1 MATTSG
7 TETPRSNLRG
17 TVMLCLG
24 ATGVVFGDIGTS
36 PLYAFKESLQT
47 GGTAVEDI
55 FGIASLI
62 FWTLVIVVTVKYL
75 AVVMRADN
83 HGEGGILSLLALLP
97 ARVRAGARG
106 GDRVLLLLILA
117 GTALLFGDGVLTPAI
132 SVLSA
137 TEGLALVNPALGA
150 YAVQIAVVILVG
162 LFAAQSRGT
171 HRIGLVFG
179 PVMVVWFLV
188 LGGLGAWRMAGDPSV
203 LAALSPTYAVEY
215 IVRHGWQT
223 LVLSSSVI
231 LAVTGAEALYADMG
245 HFGRRPIRL
254 AWGFLVGPALV
265 LCYLGQAALVI
276 NEPEAAANPFF
287 ALAPSGTTLALVV
300 LATVATVVAS
310 QALIT
315 GVFSL
320 ARQAIQLGLLPRLGI
335 EHTHREHEGQIYVPL
350 VNVIVGVLCIALVL
364 TFRTSSS
371 LAHAYVLAIA
381 GTMLVTTIAFHAVAS
396 MVWHWSPWRLWP
408 LTILFLVVDS
418 AFLVG
423 TLTNLFKGGWVPVL
437 LGAVVLGVMLIWR
450 TGSRALAAYLASH
463 AVAWTSLADSVRD
476 GSVRRIPG
484 FGIYLASRTEDV
496 PSALSSQAR
505 AMRVMPE
512 EVLVVTVVTE
522 DSPVAL
528 SPVETTDIMPG
539 VRRARVPVGYMESA
553 DIPRAL
559 RSSVIGE
566 AERGATYYVSER
578 QFVATDENRL
588 PAWLE
593 RVFGYLHRNAQH
605 PSQYFS
611 LPLDRVITI
620 GTRIDL

>member
-1 MATTSG
+1 
-7 TETPRSNLRG
+7 
-17 TVMLCLG
+17 MLGLG

-36 PLYAFKESLQT
+36 PLYAFRESLQT
-47 GGTAVEDI
+47 GGATAADI
-55 FGIASLI
+55 MGIASLI
-62 FWTLVIVVTVKYL
+62 FWTLVIVVTIKYL

-97 ARVRAGARG
+97 GRVRAGVGRG
-106 GDRVLLLLILA
+106 DLVLLLLILA

-137 TEGLALVNPALGA
+137 TEGLALVNPVLGE
-150 YAVQIAVVILVG
+150 YAVQIAVVILIA
-162 LFAAQSRGT
+162 LFAVQSRGT

-188 LGGLGAWRMAGDPSV
+188 LGALGAWRMAAEPSV
-203 LAALSPTYAVEY
+203 LAALSPTYAASY
-215 IVRHGWQT
+215 IGTHGLQT

-254 AWGFLVGPALV
+254 AWAVLVGPALV

-276 NEPEAAANPFF
+276 TQPATASNPFF
-287 ALAPSGTTLALVV
+287 SLAPEGTTLVLII

-320 ARQAIQLGLLPRLGI
+320 ARQAVQLGLLPRVGI
-335 EHTHREHEGQIYVPL
+335 RHTHHEHEGQIYVPI
-350 VNVIVGVLCIALVL
+350 VNALVGVLCIVLVL

-396 MVWHWSPWRLWP
+396 LVWHWPAWRLWP
-408 LTILFLVVDS
+408 LTGVFLIVDL
-418 AFLVG
+418 AFLLG

-437 LGAVVLGVMLIWR
+437 LGAIVLAVMLIWR
-450 TGSRALAAYLASH
+450 AGYRALATYMTTH
-463 AVAWTSLADSVRD
+463 AVAWSTLSD
-476 GSVRRIPG
+476 GLQKGSIQRIPG
-484 FGIYLASRTEDV
+484 LGIYLASRTEEV
-496 PSALSSQAR
+496 PSALISQAR
-505 AMRVMPE
+505 AMGVMPE
-512 EVLVVTVVTE
+512 AVLVVTVVTE
-522 DSPVAL
+522 DSPIAQTA
-528 SPVETTDIMPG
+528 VETVSVMPG
-539 VRRARVPVGYMESA
+539 VRRAVVPVGYMEST
-553 DIPRAL
+553 DIPASLRA
-559 RSSVIGE
+559 SVLGDL
-566 AERGATYYVSER
+566 ERTATYYVSER
-578 QFVATDENRL
+578 QFVATNDNRL

-593 RVFGYLHRNAQH
+593 RAFGFLHRNAQH
-605 PSQYFS
+605 PSQYFG

>member
-1 MATTSG
+1 MTNQ
-7 TETPRSNLRG
+7 RSSLRG

-47 GGTAVEDI
+47 GGSTVADI

-62 FWTLVIVVTVKYL
+62 FWTLIIVVTVKYL
-75 AVVMRADN
+75 TFVMRADN
-83 HGEGGILSLLALLP
+83 EGEGGILSLLALLP
-97 ARVRAGARG
+97 DTVRNSVKRS
-106 GDRVLLLLILA
+106 DRLLVLLILA

-150 YAVQIAVVILVG
+150 YAVQIAVVILVA
-162 LFAAQSRGT
+162 LFAVQSRGT

-179 PVMVVWFLV
+179 PVMVLWFLV
-188 LGGLGAWRMAGDPSV
+188 LGGLGAWRMSSQPSV
-203 LAALSPTYAVEY
+203 LAALSPSYALEY
-215 IVRHGWQT
+215 VSQHGWQT

-276 NEPEAAANPFF
+276 NDPQAAVNPFF
-287 ALAPSGTTLALVV
+287 ALAPAGTTLALVI

-320 ARQAIQLGLLPRLGI
+320 ARQAIQLQLIPRLSV
-335 EHTHREHEGQIYVPL
+335 EHTHREREGQIYVPL
-350 VNVIVGVLCIALVL
+350 VNILVGVLCITLVL

-396 MVWHWSPWRLWP
+396 MVWHWPAWRLLP
-408 LTILFLVVDS
+408 LTILFLTVDG
-418 AFLVG
+418 FFFVG

-450 TGSRALAAYLASH
+450 TGTRALTTYLNNHS
-463 AVAWTSLADSVRD
+463 VNWDTLATEERE
-476 GSVRRIPG
+476 GAVRRIPG
-484 FGIYLASRTEDV
+484 FGIYLSSQAMHV
-496 PSALSSQAR
+496 PSALMSQVR
-505 AMRVMPE
+505 SMGVMPM
-512 EVLVVTVVTE
+512 EVLVVNVATA

-528 SPVETTDIMPG
+528 NPVTVSEVNPG
-539 VRRARVPVGYMESA
+539 VRLAVIPVGYMEST
-553 DIPRAL
+553 DIPRSL
-559 RSSVIGE
+559 RASVIGE
-566 AERGATYYVSER
+566 SERTATYYLSER
-578 QFVATDENRL
+578 QFVATNKNQL

-593 RVFGYLHRNAQH
+593 RAFGFLHRNAQH
-605 PSQYFS
+605 PSQYYS
-611 LPLDRVITI
+611 LPLDRVVTI